1 MKELLFLFFA
11 VITIVSAGIVAF
23 SRNLIYSVFSLMATF
38 VGVAALYIF
47 LAADF
52 IALAQIMVYVGGILI
67 LLIFGVM
74 LTQKI
79 STVTITH
86 LSVNRIWIVFLGL
99 LLLGGLGYTILN
111 TSWFAGDVRAA
122 EPTVKA
128 LGNLLMG
135 KYLLAFEVAS
145 VLLLGALIGAATI
158 ARKEEQ

>member
-1 MKELLFLFFA
+1 MKELLFVFFA
-11 VITIVSAGIVAF
+11 VITVVSAGIVSF

-38 VGVAALYIF
+38 IGVAALYVF

-52 IALAQIMVYVGGILI
+52 IALAQIMVYVGGILV

-86 LSVNRIWIVFLGL
+86 LSVNRVWIVFLGL
-99 LLLGGLGYTILN
+99 LLLGGLGYTIFN
-111 TSWFAGDVRAA
+111 TSWFTGEMRAA

-128 LGNLLMG
+128 IGNLLMG